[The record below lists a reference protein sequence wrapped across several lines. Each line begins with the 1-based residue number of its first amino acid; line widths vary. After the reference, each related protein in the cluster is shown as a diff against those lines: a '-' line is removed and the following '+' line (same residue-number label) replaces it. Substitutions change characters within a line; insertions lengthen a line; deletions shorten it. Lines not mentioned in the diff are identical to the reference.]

1 MVHIVE
7 VSPRDGLQNEST
19 PVSTA
24 VKVELVLRAA
34 SAGLTRIEVTSFV
47 NPKAVPQMADA
58 EAVLAKVRDRLP
70 SDAAELSAVALN
82 ARGVDRAIAAGV
94 DAVTFV
100 MLATEEFNQRNQG
113 CSREESMRTWQGTAR
128 RLRDHGIR
136 STFMLGASFG
146 CPFTGEVAPGKVL
159 DLARAALDA
168 APDEI
173 ALADT
178 IGCGVPPQ
186 VTDLFG
192 GVRELAGGAV
202 PMRVHLHNTRNSGY
216 ANAFAAVAAGVTA
229 LDASIGGIGGCPF
242 APNATGNIATE
253 DLAWMLGR
261 SRLDD
266 SVSVTGAI
274 GAARLLADSGVGT
287 SALLGRA
294 APFPGELPG
303 KPTEPT
309 TGTRYREIR

>member
-24 VKVELVLRAA
+24 VKVDLVLRAA
-34 SAGLTRIEVTSFV
+34 AAGLGRIEVTSFV

-58 EAVLAKVRDRLP
+58 EAVLAGVRDRLP
-70 SDAAELSAVALN
+70 APAPELSAVALN

-100 MLATEEFNQRNQG
+100 MLATEEFNRRNQG
-113 CSREESMRTWQGTAR
+113 CSREESMRTWREAAR

-146 CPFTGEVAPGKVL
+146 CPFTGEVAPRDVL
-159 DLARAALDA
+159 GLVRAALEAD
-168 APDEI
+168 PDEI

-192 GVRELAGGAV
+192 GVRGLTGGEV

-242 APNATGNIATE
+242 APAATGNIATE
-253 DLAWMLGR
+253 DLSWMLQR
-261 SRLDD
+261 ARIDD
-266 SVSVTGAI
+266 SVSVTGVI
-274 GAARLLADSGVGT
+274 EAAHLLVDNGVGT

-294 APFPGELPG
+294 APFPEELSRQG
-303 KPTEPT
+303 NRT
-309 TGTRYREIR
+309 